1 MNRVI
6 SMQFNCILF
15 VVLIVTAGCGRD
27 TTLHPLTG
35 KVTLGGVPYERLL
48 VYFRPLDKPADEYS
62 LGVGETDKAGE
73 LTLRST
79 AGNGLVAG
87 KYRIT
92 FSCPSLSIHG
102 REIQVSTDTKEENPA
117 VEIVERVPP
126 QFSEWDQSTVE
137 FEIVAGKPNH
147 FEFDIPVSR

>member
-1 MNRVI
+1 MCRKFSWPCFSI
-6 SMQFNCILF
+6 SLLLVLA
-15 VVLIVTAGCGRD
+15 VVGCGRD

-35 KVTLGGVPYERLL
+35 KVTLGGLPYERLL
-48 VYFRPLDKPADEYS
+48 VYFRPIDKPADEYS
-62 LGVGETDKAGE
+62 LGVGETDSSGV
-73 LTLRST
+73 LTIRST

-92 FSCPSLSIHG
+92 FSCPSLTVNG

-126 QFSEWDQSTVE
+126 QFSEWEQSTVE

-147 FEFDIPVSR
+147 FEYDIPVSR